1 MADIRF
7 EVSSWA
13 VASQWEE
20 QHSILI
26 FVDTPALF
34 AEAVR
39 SLPQELAARIE
50 KYAKEEEWK
59 PKAGKSLSF
68 DAPSAPKIM
77 ISLLPKKNNAF
88 SFLEWGRKQSGGI
101 TRKPDGKAVILL
113 AKGDEARLLKAVDAT
128 VSAVTTGR
136 FEMPQFKS
144 KKKKEKNTKVLVK
157 VSAQEADDEKLQLQI
172 DEAVA
177 TGTGTNLVRQL
188 AVLPGNVLTPTI
200 YRKKAEELAG
210 KNGLST
216 EWISL
221 SDLRKMGAG
230 AFEAVAKGATDPGSG
245 ILKVKY
251 GAKTAKTKIAIVGKG
266 LCYDT
271 GGFNLKTGHYMY
283 GMNDDMTGSAVA
295 LALVITAKT
304 LELPIAVTAYLALT
318 ENVLSPQAYRPNDL
332 VKTMLGKTIEVV
344 DTDAEGRMVL
354 ADTLTLAA
362 KEKPSLIL
370 DFATLTGA
378 CIRALG
384 TLYSGAYSN
393 RRSLYPMIR
402 TAGQRSGERV
412 WPFPNDADYGRCLK
426 SEVADIKQC
435 RESGGVDHIEAGYF
449 LSQFVPKSLPW
460 IHTDLSACGNEGG
473 LGHVS
478 TKTTGFGV
486 RYGIEVIKLFMQRGL

>member
-1 MADIRF
+1 MADIQF
-7 EVSSWA
+7 ELSNWA
-13 VASQWEE
+13 VASQWDQ

-26 FVDTPALF
+26 LIDDPTAFG
-34 AEAVR
+34 EAIR
-39 SLPQELAARIE
+39 SLPQELASRIE
-50 KYAKEEEWK
+50 KYAKEKEWK

-68 DAPSAPKIM
+68 DAPESPKVAVA
-77 ISLLPKKNNAF
+77 LLPKKNQAF
-88 SFLEWGRKQSGGI
+88 SFLEWARKQTSGI
-101 TRKPDGKAVILL
+101 TSKADGKALVLV
-113 AKGDEARLLKAVDAT
+113 AKGDESRLLHAVDAI
-128 VSAVTTGR
+128 VSAVTTAR
-136 FEMPQFKS
+136 FQMPQFKS
-144 KKKKEKNTKVLVK
+144 KKKKEKNEKVLVK
-157 VSAQEADDEKLQLQI
+157 VCVQDADDDKVSLQI

-177 TGTGTNLVRQL
+177 TATGTNLVRQL
-188 AVLPGNVLTPTI
+188 AMLPGNVLTPTI

-251 GAKTAKTKIAIVGKG
+251 GAKNAKTKIAIVGKG

-295 LALVITAKT
+295 LALAITAKT

-318 ENVLSPQAYRPNDL
+318 ENILSPQAYRPNDL
-332 VKTMLGKTIEVV
+332 VKTLLGKTIEVV

-354 ADTLTLAA
+354 ADTLTLAGR
-362 KEKPSLIL
+362 EKPDLIL

-393 RRSLYPMIR
+393 KRSLYSLIR
-402 TAGQRSGERV
+402 GAGQRSGERV

-449 LSQFVPKSLPW
+449 LSQFVPKTVPW
-460 IHTDLSACGNEGG
+460 IHVDLSAGGNEGG
-473 LGHVS
+473 LGHVG

-486 RYGIEVIKLFMQRGL
+486 RYGVEVIKMFMQRGL

>member
-1 MADIRF
+1 MADIQF
-7 EVSSWA
+7 ELSSWA
-13 VASQWEE
+13 VASQWNQ

-26 FVDTPALF
+26 LVDNPAAFGETL
-34 AEAVR
+34 R
-39 SLPQELAARIE
+39 SLPQEIASRIE

-59 PKAGKSLSF
+59 PKAGRSLCF
-68 DAPSAPKIM
+68 DAPETPKITVS
-77 ISLLPKKNNAF
+77 ILPKSNQPF
-88 SFLEWGRKQSGGI
+88 SFLEWGRKQSRGI
-101 TRKPDGKAVILL
+101 TNKAEGKALL
-113 AKGDEARLLKAVDAT
+113 LAAKGDEARILRAIDAT

-144 KKKKEKNTKVLVK
+144 KKKKEKNEKVLVK
-157 VSAQEADDEKLQLQI
+157 VCAQDADDEKVRSQI
-172 DEAVA
+172 DESVA
-177 TGTGTNLVRQL
+177 TATGTNLVRQL
-188 AVLPGNVLTPTI
+188 AILPGNVLTPTI

-251 GAKTAKTKIAIVGKG
+251 GAKNSKTKIAIVGKG

-304 LELPIAVTAYLALT
+304 LELPIGVTAYLALT

-332 VKTMLGKTIEVV
+332 VKTLLGKTIEVV

-354 ADTLTLAA
+354 ADTLTLAGR
-362 KEKPSLIL
+362 EKPALIM

-378 CIRALG
+378 CIRAIG

-393 RRSLYPMIR
+393 KRSLFPLIR
-402 TAGQRSGERV
+402 NAGHRSGERV

-449 LSQFVPKSLPW
+449 LSQFVPKSIPW
-460 IHTDLSACGNEGG
+460 VHTDLSACGNEGG
-473 LGHVS
+473 LGHVG

-486 RYGIEVIKLFMQRGL
+486 RYGIEVIKQFMQRGL